1 MSDQT
6 KGKDPGCIWRDQ
18 PEEQLPVNLKQIV
31 SRRTEELSSST
42 RSEVLMSMGAALFLV
57 GVVAWRLRIAHE
69 SLLEFGFAAAIA
81 WVAISLYCFRRR
93 IWRWAPSRRDAVAAT
108 GLEYYRTELERR
120 RDHLRNGWLW
130 HGPLSL
136 ASIIF
141 IAVLTGRANIAFQP
155 LRNVLPLLVLLA
167 AWTGFGIWRRR
178 LQAKDLQREIDEIAP
193 LGAGERFERR

>member
-42 RSEVLMSMGAALFLV
+42 RSEILMSMGAALFLV
-57 GVVAWRLRIAHE
+57 GVVAWRLKIAHE
-69 SLLEFGFAAAIA
+69 SLLEFGFAAAIT

-93 IWRWAPSRRDAVAAT
+93 IWRWDHSRRDAVAAT

-120 RDHLRNGWLW
+120 RDHLRNAWLW

-167 AWTGFGIWRRR
+167 AWTGFGIWRRQ
-178 LQAKDLQREIDEIAP
+178 LQAKELQREIDEIAP

>member
-42 RSEVLMSMGAALFLV
+42 RSEILMSMGAALFLV
-57 GVVAWRLRIAHE
+57 GVVAWRLKIAHE

-93 IWRWAPSRRDAVAAT
+93 IWPWAPSRRDAVAAT

-120 RDHLRNGWLW
+120 RTAALSEIPQR
-130 HGPLSL
+130 GPISE
-136 ASIIF
+136 ADGSDPC
-141 IAVLTGRANIAFQP
+141 TG
-155 LRNVLPLLVLLA
+155 
-167 AWTGFGIWRRR
+167 GG
-178 LQAKDLQREIDEIAP
+178 
-193 LGAGERFERR
+193 